1 MKVRI
6 DKEKCILA
14 GECYYN
20 HPELFS
26 PSDSGEPL
34 ILVDELTDAQSRQH
48 AQEAAQV
55 CPAGAITIE

>member
-26 PSDSGEPL
+26 PNDSGEPL
-34 ILVDELTDAQSRQH
+34 ILVDELTDPQSMQH